1 MKCYPA
7 MLMNAVSRFYGA
19 DPEPAAG
26 RGGDA
31 AFSGVSRGGAP
42 WATSAVLGVRRA
54 PGPPSS
60 PLLPS
65 PHAGVSALPA
75 ERQTLARGRMPT
87 RTRGWVFSRALRRK
101 HRKRAEG
108 FGPRPTGHET
118 GAAPPPTSCV
128 TLDKVTQAA
137 ASTME
142 GCCTD

>member
-65 PHAGVSALPA
+65 PLPEGTAAPSPAHARASVWLRPHGAVSSPRAPRVWVPRVWAPGPSVSAPPSRRRQRPA
-75 ERQTLARGRMPT
+75 R
-87 RTRGWVFSRALRRK
+87 
-101 HRKRAEG
+101 
-108 FGPRPTGHET
+108 
-118 GAAPPPTSCV
+118 
-128 TLDKVTQAA
+128 
-137 ASTME
+137 
-142 GCCTD
+142 